1 MSDHQTEVSLIRLI
15 VGMAPLVLAGS
26 LAAQTREVTLAEAIS
41 LGSRTDPA
49 VVQAHGNVHSTGI
62 GVRAARSSFLPSLSF
77 NGSGGRSFSEG
88 PERFDPITNQLISGN
103 SSNQS
108 VNFGFNTEVDLF
120 TGFRRGGA
128 IREARG
134 REDAADAALTEA
146 MSNSALQIS
155 NDFLAAR
162 QSRELMDVR
171 RRSVTRAEQ
180 QLQIAIA
187 RLQTRAA
194 TVSDSLRAVVQLGEA
209 RLSLANEA
217 AQLARSEA
225 TLGRRL
231 GLGGRVSAADDPL
244 LAAPPE
250 AIDTAALRAEARS
263 RAPAVR
269 RAEASVRAAEGSV
282 AAARSGWWPQLN
294 LSAGYT
300 YSGNRINDYELFNTR
315 NATIGIRWP
324 LFNRFQR
331 DLQIAQ
337 TQATA
342 DAERAREEDAR
353 RQVEADLTT
362 QFAALEAARQRIEL
376 TQLSVRAAQADVA
389 VALERYRL
397 GSINITELNA
407 AESGLTR
414 AEEAAV
420 TARFDYLRARAQI
433 QAILGRTL

>member
-1 MSDHQTEVSLIRLI
+1 
-15 VGMAPLVLAGS
+15 
-26 LAAQTREVTLAEAIS
+26 
-41 LGSRTDPA
+41 
-49 VVQAHGNVHSTGI
+49 
-62 GVRAARSSFLPSLSF
+62 
-77 NGSGGRSFSEG
+77 
-88 PERFDPITNQLISGN
+88 
-103 SSNQS
+103 
-108 VNFGFNTEVDLF
+108 
-120 TGFRRGGA
+120 
-128 IREARG
+128 
-134 REDAADAALTEA
+134 
-146 MSNSALQIS
+146 
-155 NDFLAAR
+155 
-162 QSRELMDVR
+162 
-171 RRSVTRAEQ
+171 
-180 QLQIAIA
+180 
-187 RLQTRAA
+187 
-194 TVSDSLRAVVQLGEA
+194 VVQLGEA

-300 YSGNRINDYELFNTR
+300 YSGNRINDYALFNTR

-337 TQATA
+337 SQATA

>member
-15 VGMAPLVLAGS
+15 VGVGPLLLGGS
-26 LAAQTREVTLAEAIS
+26 LAAQTREVTLAEAIG

-49 VVQAHGNVHSTGI
+49 VVQARGNVHSTGI
-62 GVRAARSSFLPSLSF
+62 GVRAARSTYLPSLSF

-103 SSNQS
+103 TSNQS
-108 VNFGFNTEVDLF
+108 VSFGFSTEVDLF

-134 REDAADAALTEA
+134 REDAADAALIEA
-146 MSNSALQIS
+146 LANSALQIAS
-155 NDFLAAR
+155 DFLAAR
-162 QSRELMDVR
+162 QARELVEVR

-209 RLSLANEA
+209 RLSLANEL
-217 AQLARSEA
+217 AQLARNEA

-244 LAAPPE
+244 VTAPPE
-250 AIDTAALRAEARS
+250 AIDTATLRSEARS
-263 RAPAVR
+263 RSPAVQ
-269 RAEASVRAAEGSV
+269 RAEASVRAADGSV
-282 AAARSGWWPQLN
+282 AAARAGWWPQLN
-294 LSAGYT
+294 LSASYT
-300 YSGNRINDYELFNTR
+300 YNGNRVNDYDLFNTR

-337 TQATA
+337 SQATA
-342 DAERAREEDAR
+342 DAERARQEDAL
-353 RQVEADLTT
+353 RQVDADLTT

-389 VALERYRL
+389 VAVERYRL
-397 GSINITELNA
+397 GSILITDLSA
-407 AESGLTR
+407 AESGLIR